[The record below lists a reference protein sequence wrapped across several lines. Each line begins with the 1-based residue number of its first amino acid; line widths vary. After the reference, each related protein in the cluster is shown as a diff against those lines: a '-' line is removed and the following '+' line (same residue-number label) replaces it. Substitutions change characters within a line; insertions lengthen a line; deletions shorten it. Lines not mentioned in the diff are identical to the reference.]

1 MKKTIFKITAF
12 VLACGI
18 LFFYG
23 CQKNQ
28 TNDNPLTEKNVQLVP
43 ESVAVSIAEHFNPS
57 DFFNESN
64 PTNNSNI
71 RSTLNGQNK
80 IKTKYL
86 FNDSYGNPALYIFNF
101 ENNAGFIFVS
111 ADYQMQPI
119 LAFVEHGAFKKDT
132 VPSGVVAWV
141 EKTMENI
148 EIVRQGLYDNSKLAA
163 VAWRNYYKQNGNG
176 GIKALKVPPV
186 DNNCIEDK
194 WTATSVG
201 PLLPVTWGQ
210 RCSYNDLCPDLSCD
224 LGCSNG
230 RALTGCVATSASQ
243 IIKYWHPTNSYNY
256 NYASMTATSGNGEV
270 QRLMSDVGR
279 AINMSY
285 GCGASS
291 AKARNITDVLTSNF
305 GFASANNGEYTWQAV
320 QGNLNNHWPVLLD
333 CCRSQQG
340 HWFIINWWNTGAD
353 CHTWVCDGYNQFDFT
368 FCENGQ
374 YSGSLSYLYF
384 HMNWGWHE
392 LSSNPPNYEPDY
404 NGWFAFN
411 NWNIDGININ
421 YQYAQDMMGDI
432 HP

>member
-12 VLACGI
+12 VLASGI

-23 CQKNQ
+23 CQKNL
-28 TNDNPLTEKNVQLVP
+28 TNDNPLTEKNVQLVQ
-43 ESVAVSIAEHFNPS
+43 ESVAVSIAEHFKPS

-64 PTNNSNI
+64 PTNNSNT
-71 RSTLNGQNK
+71 RSTLTGQNK
-80 IKTKYL
+80 IKAKYL
-86 FNDSYGNPALYIFNF
+86 YNDSYGNPAIYIFNF

-132 VPSGVVAWV
+132 VPAGLLAWV
-141 EKTMENI
+141 DKTMENI
-148 EIVRQGLYDNSKLAA
+148 EIVRQGLYDNSKVAA

-176 GIKALKVPPV
+176 GIKALKEPPV
-186 DNNCIEDK
+186 DNNNCSEDK

-201 PLLPVTWGQ
+201 PLLSVTWGQ
-210 RCSYNDLCPDLSCD
+210 GCSYNDLCPELSCD
-224 LGCSNG
+224 LGCGNG
-230 RALTGCVATSASQ
+230 RALTGCVATSTSQ
-243 IIKYWHPTNSYNY
+243 VIKYWHPTNSYNY

-285 GCGASS
+285 GCTASS
-291 AKARNITDVLTSNF
+291 ANSSNIIDVLKGNF
-305 GFASANNGEYTWQAV
+305 GFTSANNGKYTWQGV
-320 QGNLNNHWPVLLD
+320 QGNLNNHWPVVLNA
-333 CCRSQQG
+333 CRTKKG
-340 HWFIINWWNTGAD
+340 NWFIDRWNKYSD
-353 CHTWVCDGYNQFDFT
+353 CHSWVCDGYNQFNFT

-374 YSGSLSYLYF
+374 YTGSSSYLYF

-392 LSSNPPNYEPDY
+392 WYTNISLDYPDY
-404 NGWFAFN
+404 NGWFAFD
-411 NWNIDGININ
+411 NWDIAGINRN
-421 YQYAQDMMGDI
+421 YQYAQEMVGDI